1 MPVPGYQLFKLAIDS
16 NKVIALRLMKIAKG
30 GRGAKFETKRMVSE
44 KIAAALQASTTMMT
58 GGGASKV
65 IKQYR
70 KRVASNVK
78 RLSK

>member
-1 MPVPGYQLFKLAIDS
+1 MPFPGYQLFKLAIDS

-44 KIAAALQASTTMMT
+44 KIAAAFQAGTTMMT
-58 GGGASKV
+58 GGNASKV